1 MTFLLMKHI
10 ISTLQYPMYNL
21 IEYDDNYSNTSGSFW
36 QLKNDKVPANNT
48 NLKIDNSEWFKYK
61 AALDISNGNI
71 C

>member
-48 NLKIDNSEWFKYK
+48 NLKIDNSE
-61 AALDISNGNI
+61 
-71 C
+71 